1 MAFDHVSY
9 DNREDSF
16 FLKLAQGVPAKQKD
30 YNIAG
35 VKVITDKDY
44 RGKLQTVE
52 VVNVKGAVHDAV
64 ENVERRVT
72 GLFSSFMK

>member
-16 FLKLAQGVPAKQKD
+16 FLKLSQGIPAKQKD

-35 VKVITDKDY
+35 VKVVTDKD
-44 RGKLQTVE
+44 LQGHLQSVE
-52 VVNVKGAVHDAV
+52 VLNVKGAVQDAV

-72 GLFSSFMK
+72 GMFRSFMR